1 VKGPA
6 RVPRRR
12 DKMEK
17 KRILI
22 ADDEEIVRT
31 LLLQALKPHNYE
43 VDVVENGLEAV
54 SHIDKKSYDL
64 VITDYVMP
72 KMDGLEL
79 TRRIK
84 SKHPSTPI
92 LVITGSGP
100 VHDLL
105 KSGATAYIM
114 KPFKIFE
121 LQDMV
126 ETILKEE

>member
-1 VKGPA
+1 MG
-6 RVPRRR
+6 
-12 DKMEK
+12 K

-31 LLLQALKPHNYE
+31 LLAEALQFYGYE
-43 VDVVENGLEAV
+43 IDVVEDGVEAM
-54 SHIDKKSYDL
+54 SHIEQKSYDL

-84 SKHPSTPI
+84 AKYPHTPI
-92 LVITGSGP
+92 LIITGKP
-100 VHDLL
+100 VHDIL
-105 KSGATAYIM
+105 KYGATACIM

-121 LQDMV
+121 LQNIIKN
-126 ETILKEE
+126 TLGQ